1 MKYGKIIHNQS
12 IKRFFSRFL
21 VGRAGTVDVLRGQI
35 TTVEADIS
43 LMDDTDLDIVAALQ
57 VAPRV
62 PANSLGEILGVPTS
76 TITRRLNRLQN
87 ERLMKVIGRFAWPL
101 ILSGNPEQ
109 LWVRCV
115 PGQAAQVAEQLKAFP
130 EIQFVMTTSGTCDIY
145 ADLFPLRGTD
155 VNDLI
160 SNRIPSLDGIKSVE
174 SRLVL
179 DSRRVGQS
187 WRLGRLSRAQT
198 EALAAHVVPVNQ
210 PALDSMEE
218 LTDVEFGTMCELGR
232 NARASA
238 AEVARTLDVS
248 SSSAYRAIQMLL
260 CTGAISPRVEVEPSA
275 AGFPLT
281 AVISL
286 QVTPKSIG
294 SVLDRLATHDSAR
307 MVSMVTG
314 KAPVVFHGVFRGPN
328 ELAEFITRDIGALPG
343 IQTMDTCVGLNVL
356 RRYWMDRDGV
366 LIGDQV
372 EGLLRR

>member
-1 MKYGKIIHNQS
+1 
-12 IKRFFSRFL
+12 
-21 VGRAGTVDVLRGQI
+21 
-35 TTVEADIS
+35 
-43 LMDDTDLDIVAALQ
+43 MDETDLDIVAALQ

-87 ERLMKVIGRFAWPL
+87 DRLMKVIGRFAWPL
-101 ILSGNPEQ
+101 ILSANPQQ
-109 LWVRCV
+109 LWVRCL
-115 PGQAAQVAEQLKAFP
+115 PGQAARVAEQLKAFP

-145 ADLFPLRGTD
+145 ADLFPLHGSD
-155 VNDLI
+155 VNDLL
-160 SNRIPSLDGIKSVE
+160 SNRIPSLAGIKSVE
-174 SRLVL
+174 SRLML

-187 WRLGRLSRAQT
+187 WRLGRLSAAQT
-198 EALAAHVVPVNQ
+198 EALAAHIVPVNQ
-210 PALDSMEE
+210 PALRHIEE

-260 CTGAISPRVEVEPSA
+260 ATGAISPRVEVEPRA
-275 AGFPLT
+275 VGYPLT

-286 QVTPKSIG
+286 QVKPKLIG
-294 SVLDRLATHDSAR
+294 KVLDRLATHDSAR

-314 KAPVVFHGVFRGPN
+314 KAPVVFHGLFRGPD

-343 IQTMDTCVGLNVL
+343 IQAMDTCVGVNVL
-356 RRYWMDRDGV
+356 RRYWMDRESV
-366 LIGDQV
+366 FIGEQV
-372 EGLLRR
+372 EDLLRR

>member
-1 MKYGKIIHNQS
+1 
-12 IKRFFSRFL
+12 
-21 VGRAGTVDVLRGQI
+21 
-35 TTVEADIS
+35 VEADIS
-43 LMDDTDLDIVAALQ
+43 FMDETDLDIVAALQ

-101 ILSGNPEQ
+101 ILSGNPQQ
-109 LWVRCV
+109 LWVRCL

-145 ADLFPLRGTD
+145 ADLYPLRGSD
-155 VNDLI
+155 VNDLL
-160 SNRIPSLDGIKSVE
+160 SNRIPSLPGIKSVE

-187 WRLGRLSRAQT
+187 WRLGRLSQAQT

-210 PALDSMEE
+210 PALRFMEE

-260 CTGAISPRVEVEPSA
+260 ATGAISPRVEVEPSA
-275 AGFPLT
+275 VGYPLT
-281 AVISL
+281 AIISL
-286 QVTPKSIG
+286 QVKPKLIG
-294 SVLDRLATHDSAR
+294 TVLDRLAIHDSAR
-307 MVSMVTG
+307 MISMVTG
-314 KAPVVFHGVFRGPN
+314 KAPVVFHGLFTGPDD
-328 ELAEFITRDIGALPG
+328 LAEFIIRDIGALPG
-343 IQTMDTCVGLNVL
+343 IQTMDTCVGVNVL
-356 RRYWMDRDGV
+356 RRYWMDRESV
-366 LIGDQV
+366 FIGEQV
-372 EGLLRR
+372 EDLLRR

>member
-1 MKYGKIIHNQS
+1 
-12 IKRFFSRFL
+12 
-21 VGRAGTVDVLRGQI
+21 
-35 TTVEADIS
+35 
-43 LMDDTDLDIVAALQ
+43 MDETDLDIVAALQ

-101 ILSGNPEQ
+101 ILSGNPQQ
-109 LWVRCV
+109 LWVRCL
-115 PGQAAQVAEQLKAFP
+115 PGQVTRVAEQLKAFP

-145 ADLFPLRGTD
+145 ADLFPLRGSD
-155 VNDLI
+155 VNDLL
-160 SNRIPSLDGIKSVE
+160 SNRIPLLPGIKSVE
-174 SRLVL
+174 TRLVL

-198 EALAAHVVPVNQ
+198 EALAAHIVPVNQ
-210 PALDSMEE
+210 PALRSMEE

-260 CTGAISPRVEVEPSA
+260 ATGAISPRVEVEPSA
-275 AGFPLT
+275 VGVPLT

-286 QVTPKSIG
+286 QVKPKYIG
-294 SVLDRLATHDSAR
+294 AVLDRLATHDSAR
-307 MVSMVTG
+307 MISMVTG
-314 KAPVVFHGVFRGPN
+314 KAPVVFHGVFRGPD
-328 ELAEFITRDIGALPG
+328 ELAEVITRDIGALPG
-343 IQTMDTCVGLNVL
+343 IQAMDTSVGVNVL

-366 LIGDQV
+366 FIGDQV
-372 EGLLRR
+372 DGLLRR

>member
-1 MKYGKIIHNQS
+1 M
-12 IKRFFSRFL
+12 
-21 VGRAGTVDVLRGQI
+21 
-35 TTVEADIS
+35 EADIS
-43 LMDDTDLDIVAALQ
+43 FMDETDLDIVAALQ

-76 TITRRLNRLQN
+76 TITRRLNRLQS

-101 ILSGNPEQ
+101 ILSGNPQQ
-109 LWVRCV
+109 LWVRCL
-115 PGQAAQVAEQLKAFP
+115 PGQTAQVAEQLKAFS

-145 ADLFPLRGTD
+145 ADLFPLRGSD

-160 SNRIPSLDGIKSVE
+160 SNRIPSLPGIKSIE

-187 WRLGRLSRAQT
+187 WRLERLSGDQT

-210 PALDSMEE
+210 PALRFMEE
-218 LTDVEFGTMCELGR
+218 LTDVEFGTMLELGR

-260 CTGAISPRVEVEPSA
+260 ATGAISPRVEVEPSA
-275 AGFPLT
+275 VGFPLS

-286 QVTPKSIG
+286 QVKPKLIG
-294 SVLDRLATHDSAR
+294 TVLDRLATHDSAR
-307 MVSMVTG
+307 MISMVTG
-314 KAPVVFHGVFRGPN
+314 KAPVVFHGLFRGP
-328 ELAEFITRDIGALPG
+328 EDLAEFIIRDIGALPG
-343 IQTMDTCVGLNVL
+343 IQTMDTCVGVNVL
-356 RRYWMDRDGV
+356 RRYWMDRESV
-366 LIGDQV
+366 FIGDQV
-372 EGLLRR
+372 EDLLRR